1 MNLIKRIFF
10 AWRALWRSRLLM
22 WVFVLMALFYI
33 WAAMDLF
40 WIGTE
45 AWQSAAMSVLFM
57 LPMFVY
63 VATIVLVYVYAFMKI
78 KISQQQAELDKAT
91 IATTAPCK
99 DAESVSAS
107 SANNADAISSSVPA
121 STDDDGD
128 PEA

>member
-10 AWRALWRSRLLM
+10 AWRALWRSRLLL
-22 WVFVLMALFYI
+22 WVFVLMAMFYI

-57 LPMFVY
+57 LPLFVY
-63 VATIVLVYVYAFMKI
+63 LAAIVLVYVYA
-78 KISQQQAELDKAT
+78 DAT
-91 IATTAPCK
+91 
-99 DAESVSAS
+99 S
-107 SANNADAISSSVPA
+107 SPIPSP
-121 STDDDGD
+121 TDDDGD